1 MNGSELKLRART
13 YMTQAKPRPV
23 LVGIVY
29 FALSAVFAY
38 LSSRIL
44 GVGLTQE
51 NLAQYMEHVMNG
63 NYEYAVEYLARV
75 SPSSTAYLLEFLL
88 NAVMTI
94 VSVGFMIFLLNTV
107 RGVGACMENLL
118 DGFAFF
124 WKIILISILEGI
136 LIALWS
142 LLLVVPGIIA
152 AYRYRMAYYILIDHP
167 EYSPL
172 QCIRESKKMMRGHKW
187 ELFGLD
193 FSFIGWWFLGV
204 MPIVGYLVQIWTKP
218 YFGLTYALYYEGLG
232 ANDNA
237 GDSANGW
244 NTVEV

>member
-1 MNGSELKLRART
+1 MNGSELKLRARM
-13 YMTQAKPRPV
+13 YMAQAKPRPV
-23 LVGIVY
+23 LVGIAY

-38 LSSRIL
+38 LSSKIL

-51 NLAQYMEHVMNG
+51 NLAQYMAHVMNG
-63 NYEYAVEYLARV
+63 NYEYAVEYLTRI
-75 SPSSTAYLLEFLL
+75 SPSSTAYLVEFLL

-94 VSVGFMIFLLNTV
+94 VSVGFIIFLLNTV

-124 WKIILISILEGI
+124 WKIILISILESI
-136 LIALWS
+136 FVALWS
-142 LLLVVPGIIA
+142 LLLVVPGFIA
-152 AYRYRMAYYILIDHP
+152 VYRYRMAYYILIDHP

-172 QCIRESKKMMRGHKW
+172 QCIRESKRMMHGHKR

-193 FSFIGWWFLGV
+193 LSFTGWWLLGL

-232 ANDNA
+232 ANN
-237 GDSANGW
+237 GDSDW
-244 NTVEV
+244 STVEV